1 MHLSKIIVA
10 GALAAAAIP
19 AQAAPVAAPTPATG
33 KALLLIP
40 LTLTKTDDLDFGTIV
55 TSASSG
61 VVVIDPATGARSFFG
76 GVTGVTS
83 DAGHRATF
91 AGAGSPSQQVVVTV
105 TAPIELASTAGDKIP
120 VLALTTEGGPI
131 HTIDP
136 VTRAFYFG
144 VGGIITVNANQAEG
158 VYTANFTVTA
168 NYQ

>member
-1 MHLSKIIVA
+1 MYFARILIA
-10 GALAAAAIP
+10 GALAAAATS
-19 AQAAPVAAPTPATG
+19 AAAVPVAAPTPATG
-33 KALLLIP
+33 NALLLVP
-40 LTLTKTDDLDFGTIV
+40 LTLTKIDDLDFGTVV

-61 VVVIDPATGARSFFG
+61 VVVIDPATGARSMFG
-76 GVTGVTS
+76 GVTGVAS
-83 DAGHRATF
+83 DAGHRARF

-105 TAPIELASTAGDKIP
+105 TAPIELASIAGDKIP

-136 VTRAFYFG
+136 VTRAFFFG

-158 VYTANFTVTA
+158 VYTANFNVTA